1 MYVKVSNNS
10 VVKYPYTL
18 REMREEN
25 TNVCFPDLIP
35 DEDLALFGVYRVDVN
50 TIPTYDNVNQRVE
63 WPTIPSLVDGK
74 WVLVGQVIDK
84 TQEQLDSDTLSQAKL
99 IRNERRELLKDS
111 DWTQMSDSPL
121 SSPEKVVWATYRQE
135 LRDVSDQSGFPW
147 DVVWPVAPTE

>member
-25 TNVCFPDLIP
+25 TNVCFPDPIP
-35 DEDLALFGVYRVDVN
+35 EEDLALFGVHRVDLN
-50 TIPTYDNVNQRVE
+50 NIPTYDNVNQRVE

-84 TQEQLDSDTLSQAKL
+84 TQEQLDSDTLSQSKL
-99 IRNERRELLKDS
+99 IRNERKVIMREC
-111 DWTQMSDSPL
+111 DWTQGNDTPL
-121 SSPEKVVWATYRQE
+121 SAAQVSAWAAYRQE
-135 LRDVSDQSGFPW
+135 LRDISTQSGFPW
-147 DVVWPVAPTE
+147 NVVWPVAPTE